1 MKVHLSHP
9 TRDLIIQ
16 GPKRVADI
24 FKELN
29 LIPEA
34 FLIIRG
40 QDLMT
45 KTKPWR
51 MVIALKSARSYQEGK
66 LMRCRKC
73 PKQAVLGLQRHN
85 TAFCGECLTGFV
97 EPRCNEPLRLNRCFP
112 EDRILVAVSGGKTA
126 LTLWEILLKLGYRAD
141 ALYV

>member
-1 MKVHLSHP
+1 MKVLLSHP
-9 TRDLIIQ
+9 TRDLVIQ

-45 KTKPWR
+45 EDETVADGDSIEIRP
-51 MVIALKSARSYQEGK
+51 VI
-66 LMRCRKC
+66 
-73 PKQAVLGLQRHN
+73 
-85 TAFCGECLTGFV
+85 
-97 EPRCNEPLRLNRCFP
+97 
-112 EDRILVAVSGGKTA
+112 SGG
-126 LTLWEILLKLGYRAD
+126 
-141 ALYV
+141 